1 MTARTITV
9 PGEPI
14 AKGRPRF
21 YAGRAYTPARTRE
34 YDEKI
39 RTAYMARYG
48 NMDPLAGPVSV
59 CVSAYF
65 KIPQGWNKQ
74 KTADAEHDEILPT
87 KKPDVDNVVKSA
99 LDGLNG
105 QAWQDDSQVVRLAG
119 NKYYSDTPR
128 MEITVYPVAGDGN
141 KGQRNEA

>member
-34 YDEKI
+34 YESQIKK
-39 RTAYMARYG
+39 TYG
-48 NMDPLAGPVSV
+48 TSYGSEEPMTGPVSV

-65 KIPQGWNKQ
+65 KIPSGWSKS
-74 KTADAEHDEILPT
+74 KTAEAQRYDILPT
-87 KKPDVDNVVKSA
+87 KKPDVDNLLKIA

-105 QAWQDDSQVVRLAG
+105 LAWQDDSQVVSVSG
-119 NKYYSDTPR
+119 QKYYSDTPR